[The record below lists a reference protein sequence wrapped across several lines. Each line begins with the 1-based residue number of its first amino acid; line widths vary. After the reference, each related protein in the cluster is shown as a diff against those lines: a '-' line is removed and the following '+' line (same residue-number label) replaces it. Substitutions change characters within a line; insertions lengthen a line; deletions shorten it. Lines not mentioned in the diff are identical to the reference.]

1 MRLSAI
7 PSLPPEVV
15 ASLENQGIKTEAD
28 LLSLAEVDIIRK
40 LPQSTLGQISLHR
53 TVVARASS
61 AVGLSARCLL
71 DLVPVNSSSKK
82 TGLEST
88 KSLEPVLP
96 CLVPHTGR
104 VLEVSGRTSSVE
116 TV

>member
-7 PSLPPEVV
+7 SSLPPEVV
-15 ASLENQGIKTEAD
+15 ASLEDKGIKTEAD
-28 LLSLAEVDIIRK
+28 LLSLAQVDIKRK

-53 TVVARASS
+53 TTVARASS

-71 DLVPVNSSSKK
+71 NSVPVNSPSKK
-82 TGLEST
+82 TGLGFS
-88 KSLEPVLP
+88 KSLEPILP
-96 CLVPHTGR
+96 CLVPYTGR
-104 VLEVSGRTSSVE
+104 VLEVSGHTGSVE

>member
-7 PSLPPEVV
+7 PDLPPGVV
-15 ASLENQGIKTEAD
+15 TSLENQGIKTEVD
-28 LLSLAEVDIIRK
+28 FLSLAEVDIIRK
-40 LPQSTLGQISLHR
+40 LPQSTLGQISLLR
-53 TVVARASS
+53 TIVARASS

-71 DLVPVNSSSKK
+71 DSVPTNSPSKK

-96 CLVPHTGR
+96 CLVPYTGR
-104 VLEVSGRTSSVE
+104 VLEVSGHTSSVE
-116 TV
+116 MV

>member
-7 PSLPPEVV
+7 PGLPPEVV

-28 LLSLAEVDIIRK
+28 FLSLAEVDVIRK

-53 TVVARASS
+53 TIVAKASS
-61 AVGLSARCLL
+61 AIGLSARCLL
-71 DLVPVNSSSKK
+71 DSVPVNSLSKK
-82 TGLEST
+82 TGLESN
-88 KSLEPVLP
+88 KSLEPILP
-96 CLVPHTGR
+96 CLVPYTGR
-104 VLEVSGRTSSVE
+104 VLEVSGHTSSVE